1 MVMKARRKAVILELV
16 EQEAITSQEQL
27 RERLRSRG
35 IEATQATMSRDIREL
50 SLVKRAIDG
59 AYRRPGADTAGGNA
73 ETALRRAVE
82 EYLRTQERVEQLIVL
97 KTDPGQA
104 QPLAIAIDRA
114 RVPEIAGTIGGDD
127 TILVICRSA
136 NDAAA
141 LIDRF
146 GAIVESR
153 QIASRQHESRQVAP
167 RQIRSR
173 QSGSREI
180 GSRQIESQQT

>member
-1 MVMKARRKAVILELV
+1 MMVMKARRKAVILELV

-27 RERLRSRG
+27 RERLRERG

-50 SLVKRAIDG
+50 KLVKRAFDG
-59 AYRRPGADTAGGNA
+59 AYRRSGSDASAGDTQS
-73 ETALRRAVE
+73 ALKRAVE

-104 QPLAIAIDRA
+104 QPLAIAIVRA

-136 NDAAA
+136 KDA
-141 LIDRF
+141 LGLVERF
-146 GAIVESR
+146 
-153 QIASRQHESRQVAP
+153 HEMHEMR
-167 RQIRSR
+167 
-173 QSGSREI
+173 
-180 GSRQIESQQT
+180 TT